1 MFPLHSSS
9 SESARKK
16 LLVGLE
22 QIMGSDKIAGKEKVS
37 NKSLI
42 FHRVS
47 SDNAAIINS
56 REKWGTG
63 RNGYRISSLTL
74 FQKCLNLL
82 TAHNVRVNGPH
93 MFIELKIRTV
103 AIALNK
109 WKHLT

>member
-1 MFPLHSSS
+1 
-9 SESARKK
+9 
-16 LLVGLE
+16 
-22 QIMGSDKIAGKEKVS
+22 MGSGKTAGKEKVS
-37 NKSLI
+37 KSLV

-56 REKWGTG
+56 RDKCETG
-63 RNGYRISSLTL
+63 RNGSLISSPTL

-82 TAHNVRVNGPH
+82 TAHNVMVSGPH
-93 MFIELKIRTV
+93 MFIKLKIRTV

>member
-1 MFPLHSSS
+1 
-9 SESARKK
+9 
-16 LLVGLE
+16 
-22 QIMGSDKIAGKEKVS
+22 MGSGKTAGKEKVS
-37 NKSLI
+37 KSLV

-47 SDNAAIINS
+47 SDNIKVIKVIKVIINS
-56 REKWGTG
+56 RDKWETG
-63 RNGYRISSLTL
+63 RNGALISSPTL

-82 TAHNVRVNGPH
+82 TAHNVMVSGPH

>member
-1 MFPLHSSS
+1 
-9 SESARKK
+9 
-16 LLVGLE
+16 
-22 QIMGSDKIAGKEKVS
+22 MGSGKTAGKEKVS
-37 NKSLI
+37 KSLV

-47 SDNAAIINS
+47 SDNIKVIINS
-56 REKWGTG
+56 RDKWETG
-63 RNGYRISSLTL
+63 RNGSLISSPTL

-82 TAHNVRVNGPH
+82 TAHNVMVSGPH

>member
-1 MFPLHSSS
+1 
-9 SESARKK
+9 
-16 LLVGLE
+16 
-22 QIMGSDKIAGKEKVS
+22 MGSGKTAGKEKVS
-37 NKSLI
+37 KSLV

-47 SDNAAIINS
+47 SDNASIINS
-56 REKWGTG
+56 RDKWETG
-63 RNGYRISSLTL
+63 RNGSLISSLAL

-82 TAHNVRVNGPH
+82 TAHNVMVSGPH